1 MEHLHPNIEKLIAT
15 APTGAVVAA
24 IGGDISLTAQ
34 LELFAGIRLS
44 VCVADQPRSV
54 ITGRWDGC
62 AEAVLDMLS
71 ANRAAAFLFFTDA
84 QQRRQLAF
92 LDLCR
97 ERKWHFER
105 AMILRSDS
113 VFHHGEAFIIPWISM
128 TEADNIAYEFN
139 MPAFLYLRRG
149 RPMRLLVTG

>member
-1 MEHLHPNIEKLIAT
+1 MENLYPSIEKLIAT

-24 IGGDISLTAQ
+24 IGRDMSLTAQ

-44 VCVADQPRSV
+44 VCVEGQTRSV
-54 ITGRWDGC
+54 TTGRWDDC

-71 ANRAAAFLFFTDA
+71 ANRAAGFLFCTDA

-97 ERKWHFER
+97 EKKWHLER
-105 AMILRSDS
+105 AMILRNDS
-113 VFHHGEAFIIPWISM
+113 VFHHGEAFIVPWISL

-149 RPMRLLVTG
+149 RPTRLLVTG

>member
-1 MEHLHPNIEKLIAT
+1 MEHLHPSIEKLIAT

-24 IGGDISLTAQ
+24 IGRDMSLTAQ

-54 ITGRWDGC
+54 TTGRWNDC
-62 AEAVLDMLS
+62 AQAVLDTLS

-84 QQRRQLAF
+84 QQGRRLAF
-92 LDLCR
+92 LDLCWK
-97 ERKWHFER
+97 RKCHLER
-105 AMILRSDS
+105 AMILRNDS
-113 VFHHGEAFIIPWISM
+113 MFHHGEAFILPWISL

-139 MPAFLYLRRG
+139 MPAILYLRRG
-149 RPMRLLVTG
+149 RPVRLLVTG